1 MTDFILPDIGEG
13 VVECELLEWLVKEG
27 DRVEED
33 QPVAEVMTDKAT
45 VQIPS
50 MHAGVIT
57 KLFYQAGEIAKVH
70 EPLFAMAR
78 DGEADAQVSK
88 QTNAQANDQ
97 TQVESVE
104 QSPAD
109 TESAANETFILPD
122 IGEGIVECEIVKWH
136 LNEGDSMQEDDVVVE
151 VMTDKAVVE
160 IPAKYAGTMTKRYH
174 LEGEIAKVHEPL
186 FDMHVAGRTPSAS
199 ATATAP
205 VDQEKQTPVNST
217 VDSGNSQTPAT
228 QNDYKPAHGFEE
240 GSEAPQKTI
249 AGKVPASP
257 AVRRLAREKGIDLKQ
272 VNASG
277 KKGRVLKKD
286 ILAAVEKQAAPVSTP
301 TKQTPSAQ
309 GSADV
314 NRVPL
319 TPVQRAMAKQMTR
332 SVSTIPHFT
341 VSEELNMQALID
353 LKRALADTFAKQ
365 DIKLTFMPFFIK
377 ALSLAMQAYPIFNAR
392 LSDDESALEYIAD
405 HNIGFAVDSPIGLLV
420 PNIKG
425 VQNLSVMDIAA
436 QMQDIVQS
444 ARAGKLSSDQL
455 KGGTISIS
463 NVGVLGGTTATPIIN
478 HPELAIVALGKMQTL
493 PRFDEQG
500 NVVSASIMHL
510 SWSADHRVIDGATM
524 VRFNNL
530 WCEYLSEPLKML
542 SQLR

>member
-78 DGEADAQVSK
+78 DGEADAQVTE
-88 QTNAQANDQ
+88 QTNAQANEQ
-97 TQVESVE
+97 TPVPSVE
-104 QSPAD
+104 QKPAD

-174 LEGEIAKVHEPL
+174 QEGEIAKVHEPL
-186 FDMHVAGRTPSAS
+186 FDMHVAGRTPSSSAG
-199 ATATAP
+199 ATAAGAE
-205 VDQEKQTPVNST
+205 EKQAPVNST
-217 VDSGNSQTPAT
+217 VKSGNSQAPAT
-228 QNDYKPAHGFEE
+228 RNDYKPAHSFEE

-249 AGKVPASP
+249 VGKVPASP

-301 TKQTPSAQ
+301 TKQTTSVQ

>member
-1 MTDFILPDIGEG
+1 M
-13 VVECELLEWLVKEG
+13 
-27 DRVEED
+27 
-33 QPVAEVMTDKAT
+33 
-45 VQIPS
+45 
-50 MHAGVIT
+50 
-57 KLFYQAGEIAKVH
+57 
-70 EPLFAMAR
+70 
-78 DGEADAQVSK
+78 
-88 QTNAQANDQ
+88 
-97 TQVESVE
+97 
-104 QSPAD
+104 
-109 TESAANETFILPD
+109 
-122 IGEGIVECEIVKWH
+122 
-136 LNEGDSMQEDDVVVE
+136 
-151 VMTDKAVVE
+151 
-160 IPAKYAGTMTKRYH
+160 
-174 LEGEIAKVHEPL
+174 
-186 FDMHVAGRTPSAS
+186 
-199 ATATAP
+199 
-205 VDQEKQTPVNST
+205 
-217 VDSGNSQTPAT
+217 
-228 QNDYKPAHGFEE
+228 
-240 GSEAPQKTI
+240 
-249 AGKVPASP
+249 
-257 AVRRLAREKGIDLKQ
+257 
-272 VNASG
+272 
-277 KKGRVLKKD
+277 KKD

-301 TKQTPSAQ
+301 TKQTSSAQ
-309 GSADV
+309 GSSDV